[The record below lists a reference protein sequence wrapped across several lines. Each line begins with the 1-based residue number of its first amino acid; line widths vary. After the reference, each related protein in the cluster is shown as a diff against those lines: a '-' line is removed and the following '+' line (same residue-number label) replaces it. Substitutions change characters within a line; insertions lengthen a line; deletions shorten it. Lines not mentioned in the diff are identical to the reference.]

1 MLVSVPAHLGYAA
14 LAGLVAGE
22 SAGLPIPGE
31 TALVSAALLVG
42 SGGLSLPLVV
52 GVAAVAAIVGD
63 NLGYWFGRRAGRRAL
78 TARRGPFRRHR
89 QHLLDGGEEFF
100 ARHGGKAVALGR
112 FVAGVRVVAAIVAG
126 ASRMPVGR
134 FMLAN
139 AAGAL
144 AWAAVTASLV
154 VWLGPAGAA
163 IVFASGWIVA
173 GSGVLLGAI
182 RARRARVPAPAGSA
196 QPVPAGGQS

>member
-1 MLVSVPAHLGYAA
+1 MLVSVPANLGYAA

-52 GVAAVAAIVGD
+52 GVATLAAIVGD
-63 NLGYWFGRRAGRRAL
+63 NMGYWFGRRAGRRAL
-78 TARRGPFRRHR
+78 TASRGPFRRHR
-89 QHLLDGGEEFF
+89 QHLLDSGEAFF

-112 FVAGVRVVAAIVAG
+112 FVAGVRVVAAVVAG
-126 ASRMPVGR
+126 ASHMPVGR
-134 FMLAN
+134 FMFAN
-139 AAGAL
+139 AAGAF

-163 IVFASGWIVA
+163 LVFASGWIMA
-173 GSGVLLGAI
+173 GFGVLLGAV
-182 RARRARVPAPAGSA
+182 RARRARVPARVGSA
-196 QPVPAGGQS
+196 QPIPGGGRS